1 MKTTA
6 NKGDSVNNYVDWT
19 NMFRA
24 FASDIA
30 TLTGEELDGMT
41 VRIDAPDGVTIQL
54 DEGTCNTLDRIA
66 DALDRLVDHV
76 CGGEIADVIPPA
88 NKEVSDASGI

>member
-1 MKTTA
+1 
-6 NKGDSVNNYVDWT
+6 
-19 NMFRA
+19 
-24 FASDIA
+24 
-30 TLTGEELDGMT
+30 
-41 VRIDAPDGVTIQL
+41 VTIQL